1 MIFVQDEGMKVVMLK
16 HYW

>member
-1 MIFVQDEGMKVVMLK
+1 MFFVQDEGMKVEMLK